1 MSYLLCVRLK
11 KRFFQ
16 ILFFLKVFDVIHI
29 FHLLS
34 EKNDGTN
41 MRRENRNCQKGF
53 FLPVFAAGKFR
64 HNTTFDRWLYIS
76 VLSLTLS

>member
-1 MSYLLCVRLK
+1 MCTTLENIFPDFV
-11 KRFFQ
+11 FF
-16 ILFFLKVFDVIHI
+16 FKVFDVIHI
-29 FHLLS
+29 FHLLL

-41 MRRENRNCQKGF
+41 MRRENRNCQKLF
-53 FLPVFAAGKFR
+53 FSPVFAAGKFR